1 MRRVFQIQWQP
12 SFQVEGE
19 EVGRKEEVVEV
30 LILAVEEELL
40 KLAAAVGGCLQRIEE
55 EHLIQ
60 HHSIQEERQGQVVR
74 PWLDNRR
81 HNQGLHILRKEQQEQ
96 QGKQKLEPMEQHCQ

>member
-1 MRRVFQIQWQP
+1 M
-12 SFQVEGE
+12 EGE

-60 HHSIQEERQGQVVR
+60 HHSIQGERQDQAELLEVDIHQNSQELYIQHKEGQ
-74 PWLDNRR
+74 LD
-81 HNQGLHILRKEQQEQ
+81 KPEPA
-96 QGKQKLEPMEQHCQ
+96 EPMELG

>member
-60 HHSIQEERQGQVVR
+60 HHSIQEERQDQVELLEVDIHQNSQELYILHMEGQ
-74 PWLDNRR
+74 LD
-81 HNQGLHILRKEQQEQ
+81 KPEPA
-96 QGKQKLEPMEQHCQ
+96 EPMELD

>member
-1 MRRVFQIQWQP
+1 
-12 SFQVEGE
+12 VEGE

-60 HHSIQEERQGQVVR
+60 HHSIQEERQDQVELLEVDIHQNSQELYILHMKGQ
-74 PWLDNRR
+74 LD
-81 HNQGLHILRKEQQEQ
+81 KPEPA
-96 QGKQKLEPMEQHCQ
+96 EPMELG

>member
-1 MRRVFQIQWQP
+1 
-12 SFQVEGE
+12 VEGE

-60 HHSIQEERQGQVVR
+60 HHSIQEERQDQVELLEVDIHQNSQELYILHMEGQ
-74 PWLDNRR
+74 LD
-81 HNQGLHILRKEQQEQ
+81 KPEPA
-96 QGKQKLEPMEQHCQ
+96 EPMELD

>member
-1 MRRVFQIQWQP
+1 
-12 SFQVEGE
+12 VEGE

-60 HHSIQEERQGQVVR
+60 HHSIQEEQQDQVELLEVDIHQNSQELYILHMEGQ
-74 PWLDNRR
+74 LD
-81 HNQGLHILRKEQQEQ
+81 KP
-96 QGKQKLEPMEQHCQ
+96 EPAETMELG

>member
-60 HHSIQEERQGQVVR
+60 HHSIQEERQDQVELLGVDIHQNSQELYILHMEGQ
-74 PWLDNRR
+74 LD
-81 HNQGLHILRKEQQEQ
+81 KPEPA
-96 QGKQKLEPMEQHCQ
+96 EPMELD

>member
-1 MRRVFQIQWQP
+1 
-12 SFQVEGE
+12 VEGE

-60 HHSIQEERQGQVVR
+60 HHSIQEERQDQVELLEVDIHQNSQELYILHMEGQ
-74 PWLDNRR
+74 LD
-81 HNQGLHILRKEQQEQ
+81 KP
-96 QGKQKLEPMEQHCQ
+96 EPAETMELG